1 MKGTIISL
9 SFFIFF
15 MTHFIFCDENTFSKE
30 ILEYDKDLEL
40 EKIKE
45 KLKNLNDIIVDKLI
59 ESFQDNIDV
68 LKAIIQ
74 ELEKEKEN
82 KLAKEKKREI
92 INNDLLNNNNINKF
106 KGQGFFSST
115 WKQIKGD
122 SEENPNNL
130 QKSSKG
136 QMLQSSEPNKLNE
149 KNPPHQSITTNSSL
163 VKNTVS
169 NTNTNDANT
178 KSVIKYLDNAYNE
191 ILKEMNLSNDADKE
205 MYRSRFD
212 RFKQGFEN
220 LILNQNEYELI
231 KRLILTFSNQDE
243 TSTEKKYHI
252 INMLKKAL
260 QEEKFSQEFK
270 NFIYGIYAYAKK
282 HNYLK
287 LIDSSKDIYKKVFEN
302 ATNLLD
308 TLQMKIKTVPS
319 H

>member
-9 SFFIFF
+9 LFFIFF
-15 MTHFIFCDENTFSKE
+15 MTHFIFCDENTFPKE
-30 ILEYDKDLEL
+30 ILEYEKDLEL

-59 ESFQDNIDV
+59 ESFYDNIDV

-74 ELEKEKEN
+74 ELEKEKEK

-106 KGQGFFSST
+106 KGQGFLSST

-169 NTNTNDANT
+169 NTNTNDANI
-178 KSVIKYLDNAYNE
+178 KSVIKYLDNAYDE

-302 ATNLLD
+302 ANNLLD